1 MRTTA
6 IHLAIL
12 AFVIAITWFSA
23 LSAGRV
29 FDDQLFWE
37 TTTCWQVDTWREV
50 LTVPQQPFCTYRSLR
65 YVSYAIDH
73 VLYGDADWG
82 YHLTNILLHLM
93 VTWGV
98 YLSIRRVAGERGGV
112 GHEVALVGAALW
124 SMHPVHTDVVTYFSG
139 RRDLLTTMFFVASF
153 LSWPPTLDF
162 RAMPVLRVAASMAFL
177 VLALLSKEMAA
188 TLPAVV
194 VMWMLWAPSLAGES
208 GTVESRVWPLLRRFW
223 LPLLLVTA
231 LVGVAAWY
239 RIAYAPLTQVRLW
252 HGGGPLTHVSSALA
266 SYARYAEW
274 LVAPVRLYGDY
285 SDFPLATSL
294 FDVRTIIG
302 VTVVILVWFGGLLLR
317 NRAPMVSFGLL
328 WFGGT
333 LLPVSQLVTHH
344 ERLAEHY
351 LYLPSIGLAIALAA
365 GLRHLL
371 VGQGGGPVPVLANES
386 GSEAPLASAAAADSG
401 AAVRARV
408 GWLVI
413 VGTAVVWWMLV
424 QNRNADFTSN
434 ERFSTAV
441 VEHVPQAFRARLSL
455 AQAWIREGD
464 PVSGQNLLRQLLSE
478 VEPGTERAAVVLS
491 KFGESLAQTGQL
503 PGAEQVLRESLRIQ
517 PDSAHTRAILSTVL
531 ARTGRAAEALTQ
543 IEWARA
549 VDSTTTT
556 YQVYHGVTLLMLGR
570 AADAVEL
577 LLPVALNEPQ
587 NVSAQVS
594 CGDAL
599 LQVGRHADAVE
610 RYAWALVSVPD
621 DARLL
626 ERAVAAGRLAASRDE
641 LVAQLRRDVAPLS
654 QYPGVARLVEQLAVA
669 VPEDSGGR

>member
-6 IHLAIL
+6 IHLALLLLIVAL
-12 AFVIAITWFSA
+12 TWFSA
-23 LSAGRV
+23 LSATRV

-37 TTTCWQVDTWREV
+37 STTCWQVDTWGEV
-50 LTVPQQPFCTYRSLR
+50 LAVPQQPLCSYRSLR
-65 YVSYAIDH
+65 FMSYALDH
-73 VLYGDADWG
+73 VLYGQADWG
-82 YHLTNILLHLM
+82 YHLTNVLLHVL

-98 YLSIRRVAGERGGV
+98 YLTIRRISGDRAGV
-112 GHEVALVGAALW
+112 VSTVALAAAALW

-162 RAMPVLRVAASMAFL
+162 RAIPVLRVAASMAFL

-194 VMWMLWAPSLAGES
+194 VMWMLWAPSIAGEP

-231 LVGVAAWY
+231 LVVVAAWY
-239 RIAYAPLTQVRLW
+239 RIAYAPATAVRVW
-252 HGGGPLTHVSSALA
+252 HGDSPLTHVSSALA

-285 SDFPLATSL
+285 SDFPLATSP

-317 NRAPMVSFGLL
+317 NTSPMVSFGLL

-333 LLPVSQLVTHH
+333 LLPVSQIVTHH

-351 LYLPSIGLAIALAA
+351 LYLPTIGLAIALAA

-371 VGQGGGPVPVLANES
+371 VGQGGGPVSALADES
-386 GSEAPLASAAAADSG
+386 GSEVPLATAAADSG
-401 AAVRARV
+401 AAVRVRV

-434 ERFSTAV
+434 ERFSAAV

-464 PVSGQNLLRQLLSE
+464 VVSGQNLLRQLLSE

-503 PGAEQVLRESLRIQ
+503 PEAEQVLRESLRIQ
-517 PDSAHTRAILSTVL
+517 PDNAHTRAILSTVL
-531 ARTGRAAEALTQ
+531 ARTGRPAEALTQ

-549 VDSTTTT
+549 VDGTTTT

-570 AADAVEL
+570 AAEAVEL

-599 LQVGRHADAVE
+599 LQVGRHADAVN
-610 RYAWALVSVPD
+610 RYAQALVNVPE

-626 ERAVAAGRLAASRDE
+626 ERAVAAGRLTDSRAE
-641 LVAQLRRDVAPLS
+641 LVSQLRRDFAPLS
-654 QYPGVARLVEQLAVA
+654 QHPAVARLVQQLEVA